1 MMHVL
6 NLFLA
11 NQSGMDEDKH
21 IMDNLLDKLRAGEL
35 DTSVKR
41 TRHERSNTT
50 REKRMQKSESVAILA
65 EDLLKSIQLE
75 DGSSTP
81 SVPRSNRLGG
91 ARRNNM
97 PHSGSRTLLEEFSM
111 S

>member
-1 MMHVL
+1 
-6 NLFLA
+6 
-11 NQSGMDEDKH
+11 MDEDKN

-41 TRHERSNTT
+41 TRHERSNTS

-65 EDLLKSIQLE
+65 EDLLKSIQLDE
-75 DGSSTP
+75 ASSTP
-81 SVPRSNRLGG
+81 SLPRSNRLGG
-91 ARRNNM
+91 GGNARRNNNM
-97 PHSGSRTLLEEFSM
+97 PHSGSTRTLLEEFTSM